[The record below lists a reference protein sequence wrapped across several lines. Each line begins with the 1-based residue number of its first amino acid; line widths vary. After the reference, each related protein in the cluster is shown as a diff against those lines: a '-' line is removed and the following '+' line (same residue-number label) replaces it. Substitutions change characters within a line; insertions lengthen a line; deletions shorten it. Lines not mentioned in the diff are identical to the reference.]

1 MKLLLVG
8 MNHRSAPVEIR
19 ERYAVD
25 DTRPAL
31 QKLAASDEIDEVAIL
46 STCNRVEI
54 VATCQHV
61 EAARHRLLQFF
72 SSELASGAERSD
84 PAPDLEDF
92 LYIHVDGEAVRHLFR
107 VAASVDS
114 MVIGEPQ
121 ILGQVKDAYRAS
133 VEDGVSGPVLSRLF
147 QRAFSTAKRVKN
159 ETRIAER
166 PVSVARVATQ
176 LAQQAFEKFSDKRAL
191 LIGAGEMIEAALAA
205 LHREGMRE
213 VMVANRTPAH
223 ARELAERFEASA
235 HGLDDVPELLRSAD
249 VVLTSIA
256 GAGAILDRVAVAE
269 ALKSRRNRPI
279 FLIDIGVPRN
289 VDPEVDQLD
298 NAFLYNIDDL
308 QGISEMNAEER
319 ARETASAEEIVLA
332 EQQRFEGWLAALEA
346 VPTIRNLRAHADGIR
361 SAEFE
366 RTANRLD
373 LDATQREGVEALTR
387 SLVNKILHRPLS
399 RLRSESDRE
408 QGIAM
413 LEAARTLFGLDAP
426 DDPEPGGAADF
437 DEDDTG
443 PESSEPAGEK

>member
-19 ERYAVD
+19 ERYAID

-31 QKLAASDEIDEVAIL
+31 QKLAASEEIDEVAIL

-54 VATCQHV
+54 LATCQHV

-72 SSELASGAERSD
+72 SSELGADTERQD
-84 PAPDLEDF
+84 PVADLEDF
-92 LYIHVDGEAVRHLFR
+92 LYVHVDGEAVRHLFR

-133 VEDGVSGPVLSRLF
+133 VEDGASGPVLSRLF

-176 LAQQAFEKFSDKRAL
+176 LVQQVFESFSDKRAL

-235 HGLDDVPELLRSAD
+235 HGLGDVPELLRSAD

-256 GAGAILDRVAVAE
+256 GAGAILDRVSVAE
-269 ALKSRRNRPI
+269 ALKARRNRPI

-289 VDPEVDQLD
+289 IDPEVDQLD

-346 VPTIRNLRAHADGIR
+346 VPTIRNLRAHADEIR

-366 RTANRLD
+366 RAANRLD

-408 QGIAM
+408 EGIAM
-413 LEAARTLFGLDAP
+413 LEAARTLFGLDASG
-426 DDPEPGGAADF
+426 DPEPGGAADF
-437 DEDDTG
+437 DEDDSAPG
-443 PESSEPAGEK
+443 SSEPAGEK

>member
-1 MKLLLVG
+1 
-8 MNHRSAPVEIR
+8 
-19 ERYAVD
+19 
-25 DTRPAL
+25 
-31 QKLAASDEIDEVAIL
+31 VA
-46 STCNRVEI
+46 
-54 VATCQHV
+54 
-61 EAARHRLLQFF
+61 
-72 SSELASGAERSD
+72 
-84 PAPDLEDF
+84 DLEDF
-92 LYIHVDGEAVRHLFR
+92 LYVHVDGEAVRHLFR
-107 VAASVDS
+107 VAASIDS

-176 LAQQAFEKFSDKRAL
+176 LAQQVFENFSDKRAL

-235 HGLDDVPELLRSAD
+235 HGLGDVPELLSRAD

-256 GAGAILDRVAVAE
+256 GAGAILDRASVAE
-269 ALKSRRNRPI
+269 ALKARRNRPI

-346 VPTIRNLRAHADGIR
+346 VPTIRNLRAHADEIR

-366 RTANRLD
+366 RTANRLA

-408 QGIAM
+408 EGIAM
-413 LEAARTLFGLDAP
+413 LEAARTLFGLDAS
-426 DDPEPGGAADF
+426 DDPEPGGAADL
-437 DEDDTG
+437 DEDDSTPG
-443 PESSEPAGEK
+443 SSEPAGEK

>member
-25 DTRPAL
+25 DTRSAL
-31 QKLAASDEIDEVAIL
+31 QKLAASEEIEEVAIL

-54 VATCQHV
+54 VATCHHLD
-61 EAARHRLLQFF
+61 AARHRLLQFF
-72 SSELASGAERSD
+72 SSELGADAERPD
-84 PAPDLEDF
+84 PVGDLEDF
-92 LYIHVDGEAVRHLFR
+92 LYVHVNGEAVRHLFR

-114 MVIGEPQ
+114 MVVGEPQ

-176 LAQQAFEKFSDKRAL
+176 LAQQVFENFSGKRAL
-191 LIGAGEMIEAALAA
+191 LIGAGEMIETALAA

-235 HGLDDVPELLRSAD
+235 HGLDDVPELLCRAD

-256 GAGAILDRVAVAE
+256 GAGAILDRASVAE
-269 ALKSRRNRPI
+269 ALEVRRNRPI

-289 VDPEVDQLD
+289 IDPEVDRLD

-308 QGISEMNAEER
+308 QGISAMNAAER
-319 ARETASAEEIVLA
+319 ARETASAEEIILA

-346 VPTIRNLRAHADGIR
+346 VPTIRNLRAHAEEIR

-366 RTANRLD
+366 RVANRLD
-373 LDATQREGVEALTR
+373 LDAIQREGVEALTR

-408 QGIAM
+408 EGIAM
-413 LEAARTLFGLDAP
+413 LEAARTLFGLDTP
-426 DDPEPGGAADF
+426 DDPDIGGAAAL
-437 DEDDTG
+437 DEDDSVPG
-443 PESSEPAGEK
+443 SSEPAGEK